1 MDACKLNADPQ
12 CSTKKKIDSAQ
23 IKQYKRVKGNTFKG
37 VCNTFLINW
46 PIKQNHSFL
55 RPFTAKWR
63 YNEHCECFCIPL
75 PLPTYCIEQHLPSQL
90 LFFLLHC
97 QYYFVHSCPIWI
109 NLVCF
114 FRCPYSST
122 FLHTK
127 QQCVCVYLFVCC
139 TCCCCLCV
147 VSGSFTRVLT
157 GSDNR
162 GSNNSS
168 SSSRSIS
175 HSRSSVLLARG
186 NSISVHTH
194 TSVLF
199 LLFSWPPPPPAILF
213 RVLLCQTMPNSD
225 TDRHK
230 QTKQPQT
237 AHLVAVLTLL
247 APNMCTT
254 TCFVSIIN
262 YD

>member
-1 MDACKLNADPQ
+1 MIIIFPLYRFQTQKLRKKLAERLRNSPSYFFQ
-12 CSTKKKIDSAQ
+12 WMLVNWMLTPNVQQKKKIDSAQ
-23 IKQYKRVKGNTFKG
+23 IKQYKRVKGNTFKS

-63 YNEHCECFCIPL
+63 DNEHCECFCIPL

-127 QQCVCVYLFVCC
+127 QQCVCVFVCLLHLLLLSVRSKRLIY
-139 TCCCCLCV
+139 TC
-147 VSGSFTRVLT
+147 
-157 GSDNR
+157 
-162 GSNNSS
+162 
-168 SSSRSIS
+168 
-175 HSRSSVLLARG
+175 
-186 NSISVHTH
+186 
-194 TSVLF
+194 
-199 LLFSWPPPPPAILF
+199 
-213 RVLLCQTMPNSD
+213 
-225 TDRHK
+225 
-230 QTKQPQT
+230 
-237 AHLVAVLTLL
+237 AHR
-247 APNMCTT
+247 
-254 TCFVSIIN
+254 FWQQRQQQQQQQ
-262 YD
+262 